1 MLSNF
6 LSKSRPI
13 NYLLILLILV
23 IFFFIGVFSDVNIK
37 LDLISFGKILMNI
50 TALFF
55 MVLLINFVVRK
66 NTLTKDNS
74 FSLFFIVIFFAMLPN
89 TMKWSTIF
97 LSNVFLLIS
106 LRRVFSLKNNVRTSI
121 KIFDAGFWLGISILF
136 YNNLIL
142 FWIVLLMGLVF
153 YQRLNIKN
161 VIISILG
168 MITPIFLFYVYCL
181 TFDQL
186 PIFTQ
191 LFDFKIN
198 NSIVFYSDL
207 SLLLPIMMLV
217 SLTIWSIISIT
228 SEIHKISI
236 KNKSSWFL
244 LITNLW
250 IAVLISFLKVDKN
263 GGELIF
269 LFFPTSVIWA
279 NYFQKEK
286 DKMFRNF
293 ILYLIFIVTVAVY
306 YL

>member
-13 NYLLILLILV
+13 NYLIILLILV
-23 IFFFIGVFSDVNIK
+23 IFFFIGVFSDANVK
-37 LDLISFGKILMNI
+37 FDLFSFGKILMNI

-74 FSLFFIVIFFAMLPN
+74 FSLFFVVMFFAMLPN
-89 TMKWSTIF
+89 TMKWSMIF

-168 MITPIFLFYVYCL
+168 VIIPIFLLYVYCL
-181 TFDQL
+181 TFEQL
-186 PIFTQ
+186 HIFTQ
-191 LFDFKIN
+191 FFDFQIDS
-198 NSIVFYSDL
+198 SIVFYDNL
-207 SLLLPIMMLV
+207 SILIPITILV
-217 SLTIWSIISIT
+217 SLTIWSVISVT
-228 SEIHKISI
+228 SGLHKIST
-236 KNKSSWFL
+236 KNRSSWFL
-244 LITNLW
+244 LLTNLW
-250 IAVLISFLKVDKN
+250 IAALISFLKVDKN

-269 LFFPTSVIWA
+269 LFFPTSVILA

-293 ILYLIFIVTVAVY
+293 ILYLIFFVTVAIY
-306 YL
+306 FL

>member
-13 NYLLILLILV
+13 NYLIILMILV
-23 IFFFIGVFSDVNIK
+23 IFFFIGVFSDANLKIN
-37 LDLISFGKILMNI
+37 LFLFGKILMNI

-55 MVLLINFVVRK
+55 MVLLINFVIRK

-74 FSLFFIVIFFAMLPN
+74 YSLFLVVIFFAMLPN
-89 TMKWSTIF
+89 TMKWSTVF

-106 LRRVFSLKNNVRTSI
+106 LRRIFSLKNNVRTAI

-136 YNNLIL
+136 YSNLIL

-161 VIISILG
+161 FTISILG
-168 MITPIFLFYVYCL
+168 MFIPVFLFYVYCL
-181 TFDQL
+181 TFNQL
-186 PIFTQ
+186 PIF
-191 LFDFKIN
+191 N
-198 NSIVFYSDL
+198 NIFNFQMENDIVFYGKLTILIPITIL
-207 SLLLPIMMLV
+207 S

-228 SEIHKISI
+228 SGIHKIST

-244 LITNLW
+244 VLTTLW
-250 IAVLISFLKVDKN
+250 IAILISYYKVDKN
-263 GGELIF
+263 GSELIF
-269 LFFPTSVIWA
+269 LFFPASVIMA

-286 DKMFRNF
+286 DKIFRNL
-293 ILYLIFIVTVAVY
+293 ILYLIFFVTIAVY
-306 YL
+306 LL